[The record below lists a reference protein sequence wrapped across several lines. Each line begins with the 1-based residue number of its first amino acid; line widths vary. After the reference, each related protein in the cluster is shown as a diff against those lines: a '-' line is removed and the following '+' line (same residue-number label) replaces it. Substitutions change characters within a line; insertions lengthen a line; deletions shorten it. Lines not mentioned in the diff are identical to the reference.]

1 MIAQTEIFLYQNFL
15 ANVVT
20 GQNVGKAFSMVA
32 KQIYA
37 MLADGRLKLEDGWD
51 GIKRGYGSEV
61 PPANFQI
68 EDKGN
73 HKGCC
78 GS

>member
-1 MIAQTEIFLYQNFL
+1 MFL
-15 ANVVT
+15 VT
-20 GQNVGKAFSMVA
+20 GENVEKAFSMVS

-61 PPANFQI
+61 PETNFQL
-68 EDKGN
+68 EDEQKK
-73 HKGCC
+73 KGCC
-78 GS
+78 GSWCLEVT

>member
-1 MIAQTEIFLYQNFL
+1 MMAQQ
-15 ANVVT
+15 V
-20 GQNVGKAFSMVA
+20 
-32 KQIYA
+32 YA

-61 PPANFQI
+61 PPTNFQI
-68 EDKGN
+68 EDKTGS
-73 HKGCC
+73 KSCC